1 MNQTDMATTEKSNV
15 TLIVYPPRRPHRC
28 CLPSTPSPSSTS
40 RRHLPYQCR
49 VHGSVVFKA
58 LVMFGE
64 QGRVLFMGPVMRVM
78 APMVE
83 APTEIANMEAEERV
97 REVSALRMLR
107 LDSSQ

>member
-1 MNQTDMATTEKSNV
+1 MATTEKSNV

-64 QGRVLFMGPVMRVM
+64 QGHAVS
-78 APMVE
+78 MVP
-83 APTEIANMEAEERV
+83 AMQIMVPFNVEAEERV
-97 REVSALRMLR
+97 REMTDHVLGDNASEAGSTVRKRESMDL
-107 LDSSQ
+107 